1 MLFSLFSKNIII
13 GSYEIMKRLFLPVL
27 IIFISASAF
36 SQSVSKNQ
44 PASETLKRT
53 GKCSIFVRML
63 KQTGLDV
70 TLKTG
75 SYTIFAPSDM
85 AFRTLPDS
93 LLNDSTFITHIVNNS
108 IVSGM
113 YNKPALTRSITAIPS
128 KTIQLKTLSGNML
141 TLHLNNNHNLE
152 VYENQTPVAMV
163 TTFDLPFSAGV
174 IHLINQALIPQNK
187 P

>member
-1 MLFSLFSKNIII
+1 
-13 GSYEIMKRLFLPVL
+13 MKRLFSPVL

-36 SQSVSKNQ
+36 SQSISKNQ
-44 PASETLKRT
+44 SAFETLNKT

-75 SYTIFAPSDM
+75 NYTIFAPSDI
-85 AFRTLPDS
+85 AFKTLPDN
-93 LLNDSTFITHIVNNS
+93 LLNDSTFIARIVNNS
-108 IVSGM
+108 IVAGM
-113 YNKPALTRSITAIPS
+113 YNKPALTQSITVIPS

-152 VYENQTPVAMV
+152 VYENQTPVAIV

-174 IHLINQALIPQNK
+174 IHLINQVLIPQSK